1 MQKYVQKDFPTH
13 SIVFFLIINM
23 AFFKHLF
30 LFECRIQL
38 RGLCGI
44 LLQSSF
50 NCCWKPS
57 SFLQRFSSGK
67 MECFH
72 GHCLRPIRKNIT
84 LRSDSSFEKSMEIL
98 SENVNRRHFGR
109 QLTKP
114 KSDLKKEEYKEVT
127 RTLKTR
133 ADAKAAKQI
142 HEEDGDLEV
151 RRSRYT
157 TTNQSVLFDALI
169 TNTAEAVLQK
179 MDDMEKMRRRHKK
192 GLEDFGV
199 FNNAKENLDR
209 YSCEKKEI
217 EGGDEPDNQQE
228 LEASSEEIEGK
239 EDDDVEDNQK
249 RYDLRQ
255 RKTVVPYQAP
265 LERPRQ
271 RKMLF
276 PSPRKRPN
284 RLRRAA
290 HNANSTSSSSSSPS
304 LSSSSDEEESVER
317 RRMHSRN
324 RTIRRCLPV
333 NFQEDELKGVRKDRM
348 KIGKSL
354 ADVDPMQIDSSVR
367 FDAVGGL
374 SDHISALKEMVI
386 FPLLYPE
393 VFERFKIQPPRG
405 CLFYGP
411 PGTGKTLVAR
421 ALANE
426 CSQGNRRVAFFMRKG
441 ADCLSKWVGESERQ
455 LRLLFDQAYQMR
467 PSIIFF
473 DEIDGL
479 APVRSSKQDQIHS
492 SIVST
497 LLALMDGLDS
507 RGEVVVI
514 GATNRLDSIDPALRR
529 PGRFDREFL
538 FGLPNKE
545 ARKEIFKIH
554 TRDWIP
560 KLLDTFLDEL
570 ATECVGYCGADIKSL
585 CAEAALC
592 ALRRRYPQIYSS
604 SEKLQL
610 DVNSIKIKAKDF
622 VMAMQKTV
630 PASQRAVPSPGQAL
644 SPIMKPLLGNTLLR
658 ILQALQ
664 RVFPHAELALKK
676 DQQQGSLN
684 PILKGDTID
693 GNYESPSIFEENV
706 TDKMICRSQEK
717 FLNFSRKAYWQPT
730 SCRPHLLLVGKAG
743 YGQASHLA
751 PAVLHALEMFPVHTL
766 DMSVLFVSMSSPEE
780 TCAQLIREA
789 QRTAPS
795 IIYIPHIHLWWDS
808 VGATLKATFTS
819 LIQNIPTFA
828 PVLLLAT
835 SDVCHTDLP
844 DEVQTLFKSDFGE
857 VFSIQSPDEDERRH
871 FFEDLILNQAAKP
884 PTSKRKAGGQT
895 LEALPVAPPPEP
907 RPLTEEEMKCLEE
920 QEEDTLRELRI
931 FLRDVTHRLAI
942 DKRFRAFTKPV
953 DPEEVPDYDTVIK
966 HPMDLSTVLSKI
978 DLHQYLTAGDFLKD
992 IDLICSNALEYNP
1005 DKDPGDRL
1013 IRHRACSLKDT
1024 AYSIVKEEID
1034 EDFEQLCE
1042 EIKESRKKR
1051 GCSSSKY
1058 APDFYTVMPKENSAP
1073 GCKKT
1078 DAKCS
1083 EKTKVTVTPVGA
1095 STPLSND
1102 VSKRKRR
1109 KTKYSFSV
1117 AKRKR
1122 HFQFN
1127 KENTIPK
1134 DDPNESD
1141 GEDFLASYISNMDQT
1156 EFESLQASTWEESET
1171 VLQERQTN
1179 SNENKAGSEK
1189 EREGGL
1195 FDMDTSG
1202 GEKESVGL
1210 PGHSDLRRE
1219 SDVSVV
1225 QKPDTS
1231 GKPEANDPCV
1241 LHMTRARCSQ
1251 TEQRQMRAEKVMDI
1265 VTESAV
1271 VVMVDYCELKQ
1282 LLNMVTELTKEADI
1296 FHFEKLYATICQCIY
1311 QHRED
1316 YDKTELL
1323 KVMKKEIKALALI

>member
-1 MQKYVQKDFPTH
+1 MVVLRSSGARRGPPFAIMDSSSEFISLQPTAL
-13 SIVFFLIINM
+13 SS
-23 AFFKHLF
+23 
-30 LFECRIQL
+30 R
-38 RGLCGI
+38 RTWTRS
-44 LLQSSF
+44 QSS
-50 NCCWKPS
+50 S
-57 SFLQRFSSGK
+57 SAAGSKGMERRGRSARFSSGK

-84 LRSDSSFEKSMEIL
+84 VHSDSSFETSMEIL
-98 SENVNRRHFGR
+98 SENVNRTHFGR
-109 QLTKP
+109 QLTKT

-127 RTLKTR
+127 RTLKMR
-133 ADAKAAKQI
+133 ADAKAVKQI
-142 HEEDGDLEV
+142 HEENGDLEV

-157 TTNQSVLFDALI
+157 ATNQSILFDALI

-199 FNNAKENLDR
+199 FSNAEENLDM

-217 EGGDEPDNQQE
+217 GGGDVPDNQQE
-228 LEASSEEIEGK
+228 LEVASSEEIEGK
-239 EDDDVEDNQK
+239 EDGGAEDNQK
-249 RYDLRQ
+249 RYELRQ

-271 RKMLF
+271 RKILF
-276 PSPRKRPN
+276 PGPRKRPN
-284 RLRRAA
+284 R
-290 HNANSTSSSSSSPS
+290 
-304 LSSSSDEEESVER
+304 
-317 RRMHSRN
+317 
-324 RTIRRCLPV
+324 CLPV
-333 NFQEDELKGVRKDRM
+333 NLEENELKGVRKDRV

-374 SDHISALKEMVI
+374 CDHIAALKEMVV

-455 LRLLFDQAYQMR
+455 LRLLFDQAYRMR
-467 PSIIFF
+467 PSIIFL

-507 RGEVVVI
+507 RGEVAVI
-514 GATNRLDSIDPALRR
+514 GATNRLDAIDPALRR
-529 PGRFDREFL
+529 PGRFDREFF

-554 TRDWIP
+554 TRDWTP
-560 KLLDTFLDEL
+560 KLLDTFIDEL

-610 DVNSIKIKAKDF
+610 DVNSIKIKAEDF
-622 VMAMQKTV
+622 MMAMEKTV
-630 PASQRAVPSPGQAL
+630 PASRRAVPSPGRAL
-644 SPIMKPLLGNTLLR
+644 SPIMAPLLGNTLSR

-664 RVFPHAELALKK
+664 RVFPHAELTLKK
-676 DQQQGSLN
+676 DQQQGNLN
-684 PILKGDTID
+684 PFLKDD
-693 GNYESPSIFEENV
+693 AFDRNYESPSIFEENV
-706 TDKMICRSQEK
+706 TDTTIRRPQEK
-717 FLNFSRKAYWQPT
+717 FLDFSRKTYWQPT

-766 DMSVLFVSMSSPEE
+766 DMSVLFVNTSSPEE
-780 TCAQLIREA
+780 ACAQLIREA

-808 VGATLKATFTS
+808 VGATLKATFLS
-819 LIQNIPTFA
+819 LIRNIPTFA

-835 SDVCHTDLP
+835 SDVCHTALP
-844 DEVQTLFKSDFGE
+844 TEVQTLFNSDFGE
-857 VFSIQSPDEDERRH
+857 VFNIQSPSEDERKH

-884 PTSKRKAGGQT
+884 PASRRKAAGQT
-895 LEALPVAPPPEP
+895 LEVLPVAPPPEP

-920 QEEDTLRELRI
+920 QEKNTLRELRI
-931 FLRDVTHRLAI
+931 FLRDVTHRLAV
-942 DKRFRAFTKPV
+942 DRRFKAFTKPV

-978 DLHQYLTAGDFLKD
+978 DLHQYLTAGDFLED

-1005 DKDPGDRL
+1005 DKDPADRL
-1013 IRHRACSLKDT
+1013 IRHRAYSLKDT

-1034 EDFEQLCE
+1034 EDLEQRCE

-1051 GCSSSKY
+1051 GCSSSEY

-1078 DAKCS
+1078 DAEGS
-1083 EKTKVTVTPVGA
+1083 DKTKMTVTPVDA
-1095 STPLSND
+1095 STPVSKE
-1102 VSKRKRR
+1102 VSKRKRK
-1109 KTKYSFSV
+1109 KTDSSFSI
-1117 AKRKR
+1117 AKRR
-1122 HFQFN
+1122 RSFQFN

-1134 DDPNESD
+1134 DDPNERD

-1156 EFESLQASTWEESET
+1156 EFESSQASTWEESET

-1189 EREGGL
+1189 ERGGGL
-1195 FDMDTSG
+1195 FDMDTSA

-1210 PGHSDLRRE
+1210 PGHSDPRRE
-1219 SDVSVV
+1219 SGVC
-1225 QKPDTS
+1225 QKPDS
-1231 GKPEANDPCV
+1231 SEKQEANDPCV
-1241 LHMTRARCSQ
+1241 IPVTGARCSQ
-1251 TEQRQMRAEKVMDI
+1251 TEQRHMDVM
-1265 VTESAV
+1265 TESAI

-1282 LLNMVTELTKEADI
+1282 LLDMVTNLTKEADI
-1296 FHFEKLYATICQCIY
+1296 FYFEKLYAKICQCIY
-1311 QHRED
+1311 QHRDD

-1323 KVMKKEIKALALI
+1323 KVMKKEFKALARM